1 MEEGLARF
9 KDSPNKLAEFVQA
22 SMTCNGDRNR
32 ILSLIARMQ
41 NPLSVVAERV
51 RCRYCG
57 EEIGDEGGCADC
69 GAGENYINVTE
80 LPPAF
85 SYKGTPSGISA
96 SQSTKNNYI
105 RLSYFCEHIDRFEGN
120 TSNELPPE
128 LIDRIRTELRR
139 RRIAKAELRD
149 IHDVLHFFKLHKYYK
164 HEPLL
169 AHIIAG
175 HPLPQLT
182 TQQKDRLKDM
192 FRQTDAAFEL
202 CPLEVR
208 GDRESLIGYPY
219 LLYKFCEHEGWTA
232 FLDHIKLPQKDTV
245 DNYDR
250 IFKWICDQLGWTF
263 YTTTV

>member
-9 KDSPNKLAEFVQA
+9 RDAPDKLAEFVQA
-22 SMTCNGDRNR
+22 SMACNGDRNR

-41 NPLSVVAERV
+41 NPFAEKDEPV

-57 EEIGDEGGCADC
+57 EEISDKDGCPDC
-69 GAGENYINVTE
+69 GAGDNYINVGE

-85 SYKGTPSGISA
+85 SYKGTPSGISLA
-96 SQSTKNNYI
+96 NSTTKNNYI

-139 RRIAKAELRD
+139 RRIARAEIRD
-149 IHDVLHFFKLHKYYK
+149 IHDVLHHFKLHKYYK

-175 HPLPQLT
+175 HPLPKLT
-182 TQQKDRLKDM
+182 AQQKDRLKEM
-192 FRQTDAAFEL
+192 FRAADAAFEL
-202 CPLEVR
+202 CPPSVR
-208 GDRESLIGYPY
+208 GERESLIGYPY
-219 LLYKFCEHEGWTA
+219 LLYKFCEHEGWTS
-232 FLDHIKLPQKDTV
+232 FLDHIKLPQEDTLRV
-245 DNYDR
+245 YDH
-250 IFKWICDQLGWTF
+250 IFEWICTQLGWTF
-263 YTTTV
+263 RTTI